1 MKIALGVPLR
11 KKFKIEIIELQKKL
25 QQLLQSKSKF
35 LFCKKISHC
44 SCIVLNCIT
53 WNAHFLHIHHRMFK
67 TYLASYQW
75 RKQEKLSRGQFLQS
89 PLSSPP
95 LPHLWREPMTTCSSW
110 EMKNERIQTN
120 ASIMIYQIFLKGRT
134 SRVDP

>member
-75 RKQEKLSRGQFLQS
+75 RKQEKLSRGHFLQS

-95 LPHLWREPMTTCSSW
+95 PSSFIAW
-110 EMKNERIQTN
+110 ANDHVLFLRNEKWANTN
-120 ASIMIYQIFLKGRT
+120 KCFYNDIPNFFKR
-134 SRVDP
+134 